1 MPKEKEPAVPDY
13 HIETLHGYAEGRI
26 ICGVDEVGRGPLAGP
41 VVAAAAIL
49 PPEGLPPEIA
59 CKINDSKK
67 LSDKQREAL
76 FPHLTTLCTYAVA
89 QSSVEEIDSLNIL
102 HASLLAM
109 TRAVRGL
116 SQTPDHALIDGNKLP
131 KDLPCPASTIVKGDS
146 KSLSIA
152 AASIIAKVTRDRMMR
167 ELALEHPAYGWE
179 HNAGYGTAIHL
190 AALQTH
196 GVTIWHRTSFAPV
209 REAKF
214 LMTT

>member
-1 MPKEKEPAVPDY
+1 MPDLT
-13 HIETLHGYAEGRI
+13 HETLHGLSLGKI

-49 PPEGLPPEIA
+49 PTQGLPPEIA

-67 LSDKQREAL
+67 LSEKQREAL
-76 FPHLTTLCTYAVA
+76 FPALTTLCTYAVA
-89 QSSVEEIDSLNIL
+89 QASVEEIDNLNIL

-116 SQTPDHALIDGNKLP
+116 SQAPDHALIDGNKLP
-131 KDLPCPASTIVKGDS
+131 KDLPCPATTIIKGDS

-152 AASIIAKVTRDRMMR
+152 TASIIAKVTRDRLMK
-167 ELALEHPAYGWE
+167 ELALAHPAYGWE
-179 HNAGYGTAIHL
+179 HNAGYGTAAHL

-196 GVTIWHRTSFAPV
+196 GVTIWHRGSFAPV
-209 REAKF
+209 AAAK
-214 LMTT
+214 LLNK

>member
-1 MPKEKEPAVPDY
+1 MPDLT
-13 HIETLHGYAEGRI
+13 HETLHGLSIGKI

-49 PPEGLPPEIA
+49 PREGLPPAIA

-67 LSDKQREAL
+67 LSDRQREAL
-76 FPHLTTLCTYAVA
+76 FPALTSLCTYAVA
-89 QSSVEEIDSLNIL
+89 EGSVEEIDSLNIL

-116 SQTPDHALIDGNKLP
+116 SVTPDHALIDGNKLP

-179 HNAGYGTAIHL
+179 HNAGYGTALHL
-190 AALQTH
+190 AALQSH
-196 GVTIWHRTSFAPV
+196 GITLWHRASFAPV
-209 REAKF
+209 REAKKKG
-214 LMTT
+214 